1 MAGELTTIQISK
13 EASEKLKALAE
24 SYKRS
29 KGAQAEWLIEQEFN
43 KLAAV
48 KLVKKLGGKAPSQPV
63 AEAAK

>member
-13 EASEKLKALAE
+13 EASEKLGALAE

-29 KGAQAEWLIEQEFN
+29 KGGQTEWLIEQEYK

-48 KLVKKLGGKAPSQPV
+48 KLVKKLKEETGQ
-63 AEAAK
+63 AEPMSAE

>member
-1 MAGELTTIQISK
+1 MQNDLTTIQISK

-29 KGAQAEWLIEQEFN
+29 KSSQAEWLIEQEYK

-48 KLVKKLGGKAPSQPV
+48 KLVGRPTNDPKQKIKA
-63 AEAAK
+63 

>member
-13 EASEKLKALAE
+13 EASEKLKLLAD

-29 KGAQAEWLIEQEFN
+29 KGAQAEWLIEQEFT

-48 KLVKKLGGKAPSQPV
+48 KLVKKLGGKTPSQPV
-63 AEAAK
+63 AEAAE